1 MGILSPTIKMSSHVA
16 LLFLFVNVALALNCQ
31 VCEDEAYAGMC
42 VDQYDNGASK
52 ECPLGTVCAYFKDD
66 ISVDVIDGDQ
76 FTEYHRMC
84 DTDPG
89 RQCIVNEEW
98 HSVRC
103 YCNTDNCNA
112 DEKCDCDDSTT
123 TTQVPETTSIT
134 DGATNLT
141 LSMSVFIASMIIR
154 NF

>member
-1 MGILSPTIKMSSHVA
+1 M
-16 LLFLFVNVALALNCQ
+16 
-31 VCEDEAYAGMC
+31 
-42 VDQYDNGASK
+42 
-52 ECPLGTVCAYFKDD
+52 
-66 ISVDVIDGDQ
+66 
-76 FTEYHRMC
+76 TEYHRMC

-112 DEKCDCDDSTT
+112 DENCNCDDSTT

-134 DGATNLT
+134 DGATDLA
-141 LSMSVFIASMIIR
+141 LSLSLIVASVLIR

>member
-1 MGILSPTIKMSSHVA
+1 MGILSSTIKMSSHVA

-66 ISVDVIDGDQ
+66 ISVDVIEGAQ
-76 FTEYHRMC
+76 LTEYHRMC

-98 HSVRC
+98 NSVRC
-103 YCNTDNCNA
+103 YCNSDNCNA
-112 DEKCDCDDSTT
+112 DEECGCDNLSTLST
-123 TTQVPETTSIT
+123 STQVPETTSIT
-134 DGATNLT
+134 DDATELT
-141 LSMSVFIASMIIR
+141 FS
-154 NF
+154 

>member
-1 MGILSPTIKMSSHVA
+1 MDTCTKVFKKLKCPFAYESNTFTC
-16 LLFLFVNVALALNCQ
+16 LLFFLLF
-31 VCEDEAYAGMC
+31 
-42 VDQYDNGASK
+42 
-52 ECPLGTVCAYFKDD
+52 
-66 ISVDVIDGDQ
+66 IDGE
-76 FTEYHRMC
+76 TEYHRMC

-112 DEKCDCDDSTT
+112 DEKCNCDDSTT

-134 DGATNLT
+134 DGATDLT
-141 LSMSVFIASMIIR
+141 LSMSVFLASLIIR

>member
-1 MGILSPTIKMSSHVA
+1 MPTLKMVIIELILILKSA
-16 LLFLFVNVALALNCQ
+16 NLQALFLVI
-31 VCEDEAYAGMC
+31 AG
-42 VDQYDNGASK
+42 
-52 ECPLGTVCAYFKDD
+52 ET
-66 ISVDVIDGDQ
+66 I
-76 FTEYHRMC
+76 YHRMC

-112 DEKCDCDDSTT
+112 DEKCNCDDSTT

-134 DGATNLT
+134 DGATDLT
-141 LSMSVFIASMIIR
+141 LSLSVFIASMIIR

>member
-1 MGILSPTIKMSSHVA
+1 MPTSKTVTIQLKIRKKTKI
-16 LLFLFVNVALALNCQ
+16 FLFCIYSDT
-31 VCEDEAYAGMC
+31 EIRRF
-42 VDQYDNGASK
+42 S
-52 ECPLGTVCAYFKDD
+52 D
-66 ISVDVIDGDQ
+66 ISVDVIEGAQ
-76 FTEYHRMC
+76 LTEYHRMC

-112 DEKCDCDDSTT
+112 DEKCNCDNPTT

-134 DGATNLT
+134 DGATDLT
-141 LSMSVFIASMIIR
+141 LSMSVFIASLIIR